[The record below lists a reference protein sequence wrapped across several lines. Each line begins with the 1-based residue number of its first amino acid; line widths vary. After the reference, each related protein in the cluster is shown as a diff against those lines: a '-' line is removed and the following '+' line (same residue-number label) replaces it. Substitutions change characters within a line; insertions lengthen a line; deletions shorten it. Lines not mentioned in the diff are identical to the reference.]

1 MLFKVAISTQWQ
13 SLTHKQRQDL
23 APENM
28 ARWKDDLHLEGLECR
43 FTSTKVTNKKKQYLL
58 KDNTFLGVWW

>member
-1 MLFKVAISTQWQ
+1 LVLFKVAISTQWQ

-28 ARWKDDLHLEGLECR
+28 ARWKDDLHLERLE
-43 FTSTKVTNKKKQYLL
+43 TDLPAL
-58 KDNTFLGVWW
+58 K